1 MGAMSLIVGSTILA
15 LILVYCIGE
24 LTIIAYETFMW
35 WGILFAII
43 SNHHIWFN
51 RQAVQ
56 DLNMSGSS
64 LWLQLACFT
73 GAIIHCSCAYAGQLR
88 ALKDRC
94 CWRSPRQS
102 RPHSILEVD
111 HDISARALLESSE
124 SSGSHR
130 NEMSR
135 TSDDSDS

>member
-51 RQAVQ
+51 RHSVQ

-73 GAIIHCSCAYAGQLR
+73 GAIIHCSYVYAGKLKALKEMCCRRQALDALQPYNVVDDGNEYTAGQL
-88 ALKDRC
+88 K
-94 CWRSPRQS
+94 
-102 RPHSILEVD
+102 EY
-111 HDISARALLESSE
+111 
-124 SSGSHR
+124 
-130 NEMSR
+130 
-135 TSDDSDS
+135 TDSDSCADS